1 MAAGRIVE
9 DTPGMTLDESARR
22 LGQIVWFE
30 RRLFEVMGRWVPSTA
45 DPSLKLMLARQSR
58 HHAEHAAAVEV
69 VLPETRDHDP
79 VALVAATDAAASAL
93 LEEVEGRAD
102 MEGRLRS
109 LVDELLPRQLAE
121 CEAFL
126 AEASPVR
133 DGPAIRAL
141 IFVLAEERAELTDL
155 AFLRDVMPDPDA

>member
-1 MAAGRIVE
+1 
-9 DTPGMTLDESARR
+9 MTLDESARR

-30 RRLFEVMGRWVPSTA
+30 RRLFEVMGRWVASTPEA
-45 DPSLKLMLARQSR
+45 SVKLTLARQSR
-58 HHAEHAAAVEV
+58 HHGDHAAAVEV
-69 VLPETRDHDP
+69 ILPETRDHDP
-79 VALVAATDAAASAL
+79 AVLVASTDPAEVARFV
-93 LEEVEGRAD
+93 EVEDRAGTD
-102 MEGRLRS
+102 ERLRS
-109 LVDELLPRQLAE
+109 VIDELLPHQLGA

-155 AFLRDVMPDPDA
+155 ASLRDTLPDPDA

>member
-1 MAAGRIVE
+1 MATARGVE
-9 DTPGMTLDESARR
+9 PAPGMTLDESARR
-22 LGQIVWFE
+22 LGRIVWFE
-30 RRLFEVMGRWVPSTA
+30 RRLFEVMGRWVPSTPE
-45 DPSLKLMLARQSR
+45 PSVKLMLARQSR
-58 HHAEHAAAVEV
+58 HHGEHAAAVEV

-79 VALVAATDAAASAL
+79 AVLVAPADPAHAARFEEAGGRVGTD
-93 LEEVEGRAD
+93 E
-102 MEGRLRS
+102 RLRW
-109 LVDELLPRQLAE
+109 LVDELLPDQLAT

-155 AFLRDVMPDPDA
+155 AALRDA